1 MEINFSH
8 GFHNTNITVYA
19 KGGELTP
26 RQIKK
31 VEKKLCGMADCSC
44 PMYPIYGITANE
56 ATAVLTKDGELS
68 VYYEVWVEY
77 DIENLPF
84 ITSADFCADVDGWAE
99 TVQGSYS
106 PRGKYLAM
114 IKCPVENYEWLVNA
128 LRDSELGLTVVK

>member
-1 MEINFSH
+1 MKITFSGYHDTEIS
-8 GFHNTNITVYA
+8 VYA
-19 KGGELTP
+19 KNGELTENQLNRIYKAMCSKEGCFCRKKP
-26 RQIKK
+26 VTGVTVAGALAEIKDDR
-31 VEKKLCGMADCSC
+31 L
-44 PMYPIYGITANE
+44 Y
-56 ATAVLTKDGELS
+56 

-114 IKCPVENYEWLVNA
+114 IKCPVENYEWLLDA
-128 LRDSELGLTVVK
+128 IQDSDSGLVVVK

>member
-19 KGGELTP
+19 KGGELTS

-56 ATAVLTKDGELS
+56 ATADS
-68 VYYEVWVEY
+68 
-77 DIENLPF
+77 
-84 ITSADFCADVDGWAE
+84 CAVCAAVGGYCGNCD
-99 TVQGSYS
+99 GSYWKANS
-106 PRGKYLAM
+106 YSK
-114 IKCPVENYEWLVNA
+114 
-128 LRDSELGLTVVK
+128 